1 MVGDTEGII
10 DPGFAVADCEPIPK
24 IIEAAVAIVR
34 KPSVKKFALARFEI
48 MVWMSAA

>member
-24 IIEAAVAIVR
+24 IIEAAVTIVR
-34 KPSVKKFALARFEI
+34 RSSIKKFALARFKI
-48 MVWMSAA
+48 TV